1 MILLIIHICCI
12 HIYINLLFYPKFDRE
27 EISVEELQGQISSFK
42 LINDNGEEINY
53 EVLCT
58 FEKQETGENYM
69 LYSENSPDEN
79 GNVKVYAC
87 RYDPSKPDA
96 ELLPIESEED
106 WRSIEEILDV
116 LQRKNPYEGEK

>member
-1 MILLIIHICCI
+1 M
-12 HIYINLLFYPKFDRE
+12 
-27 EISVEELQGQISSFK
+27 EELQGQISSFK